1 MNQKE
6 QTIIVTI
13 KKGECLRD
21 ALTRQGHPVELPCG
35 GNGTCGLCSVYV
47 ERFGKVKSC
56 QFRLPG
62 EYRVRLTEQ
71 ASFDTVGSDSYIRIS
86 SSNDKMAYI
95 AVDIGT
101 TTVAWKIEYK
111 GAQCSG
117 GFVNPQRLYGADV
130 MSRIKQSEAGNE
142 RKMQRL
148 LADKLSETLTQ
159 ALQTMSQGR
168 KIEAAKIAIAA
179 NTTMLHILN
188 GWDCVGLGRAPFTP
202 HTLELST
209 WNAIEWRRQLG
220 MDWLEV
226 CENYTVVE
234 LPGIST
240 FVGADIVS
248 GMLAMNMDR
257 AQETVLLVDL
267 GTNGEM
273 VLGTKNG
280 FVATSTAA
288 GPAFEASEAALLI
301 HASGIFEALHR
312 MRKLRVMDETG
323 LLAEPYFTE
332 GYPVGQV
339 RITQEMIREFQMA
352 KSAIRTGID
361 ILLKEY
367 GITGQQLDHIYLA
380 GGMGYYM
387 NPEDAIAIGLLPE
400 VDRSK
405 VHAVGNTS
413 LKGLVRYLK
422 DEKTAGVQM
431 AKAVAC
437 TTELILAEHPDFEEI
452 YLENMAFPG

>member
-1 MNQKE
+1 MNQKD

-13 KKGECLRD
+13 KKGECLSD
-21 ALTRQGHPVELPCG
+21 ALNRQGHPVELPCG

-47 ERFGKVKSC
+47 EHFGKVKSC

-62 EYRVRLTEQ
+62 EYRVRLPEQ
-71 ASFDTVGSDSYIRIS
+71 ASFDTVGSDSHKLIS
-86 SSNDKMAYI
+86 PGNEKTAYI
-95 AVDIGT
+95 AIDIGT
-101 TTVAWKIEYK
+101 TTVAWEIEYK

-130 MSRIKQSEAGNE
+130 MSRIKQAEAGNE
-142 RKMQRL
+142 RKMQEL
-148 LADKLSETLTQ
+148 LADRLSETLTQ
-159 ALQTMSQGR
+159 ALQPMSQGQ
-168 KIEAAKIAIAA
+168 KIEDAKIAIAA

-188 GWDCVGLGRAPFTP
+188 GWDCAGLGRAPFTP

-220 MDWLEV
+220 MDWLKI
-226 CENYTVVE
+226 CEDYTVAE
-234 LPGIST
+234 LPGVST

-248 GMLAMNMDR
+248 GMLAMNLDR
-257 AQETVLLVDL
+257 MQENVLLVDL

-273 VLGTKNG
+273 VLGTKDG
-280 FVATSTAA
+280 FFVTSTAA
-288 GPAFEASEAALLI
+288 GPAFEASEAALQI
-301 HASGIFEALHR
+301 HASGIFKALHR
-312 MRKLRVMDETG
+312 MRKLHVMDETG

-332 GYPVGQV
+332 GYPVGQI

-352 KSAIRTGID
+352 KAAIRAGID
-361 ILLKEY
+361 ILLKEH

-387 NPEDAIAIGLLPE
+387 NPEDAVAIGLLPE
-400 VDRSK
+400 VNSSK

-413 LKGLVRYLK
+413 LKGLEQYLK
-422 DEKTAGVQM
+422 DEKAAGVQM
-431 AKAVAC
+431 AKTVAR
-437 TTELILAEHPDFEEI
+437 TTEIILADHPDFEEI
-452 YLENMAFPG
+452 YLENMAFPV